1 MMKVRN
7 QPKLRR
13 VITQLAIQRCN
24 NFVRTSQDTLW
35 RRSRTTFTTYSCRF
49 RGTLSQ
55 PSEQCCH
62 NVIDDV
68 AYYLS
73 TTFGQL
79 LFSFHGI
86 EFVQLCAKLKV
97 ARHFSGYIS
106 HKITFKK
113 NVLGFIFG
121 PIFFKLLTFKHKI
134 FKISFHYF
142 QIFIVNCFKE
152 FMI

>member
-1 MMKVRN
+1 MFLSFNLMLNSGKKSFQN
-7 QPKLRR
+7 SQGK
-13 VITQLAIQRCN
+13 TDIQQSN
-24 NFVRTSQDTLW
+24 AVTTLW
-35 RRSRTTFTTYSCRF
+35 RRSKTTFTTYSCRL

-79 LFSFHGI
+79 FFSFHGI
-86 EFVQLCAKLKV
+86 EFVQFCAKLKV

-121 PIFFKLLTFKHKI
+121 PIFFKLLLLLFSNI
-134 FKISFHYF
+134 Y
-142 QIFIVNCFKE
+142 C
-152 FMI
+152 